1 MSKHVLHH
9 SSQSTPDDESLI
21 QNKADSP
28 SAFYNPADRL
38 TPNKMLWLQRNVGNR
53 TARKMVTAH
62 RTKQASVQRQADE
75 EGLEG
80 IAFMA
85 YPETAT
91 EAAQEMGNRRESSGQ
106 TKSGQT
112 SQAAP
117 IQRDLDLSSVRF
129 APLPDINLSVV
140 PLAPLNV
147 HATTLM
153 ESIREAGALS
163 SSVQGSVSYLNYG
176 AETGERDLGAIREVR
191 DTLGRR
197 ARSDGDL
204 REAMESFVSA
214 NQDMSG
220 RVHDL
225 RSTMSGVAEAA
236 HDMHRVVVQ
245 GQALTA
251 GREVTAA
258 QGAVTAVETR
268 IETAKSRA
276 ETVVDTAAELLQ
288 GNWTDAIVEVG
299 KFLGNELLGAGIDAA
314 YSEELQAAQ
323 AQLTEAQSRLQ
334 SLEDEAQA
342 ANLSRATAG
351 LERAN
356 AQAERAKSDLIAL
369 ARRADRAQ
377 TNLSNILDRM
387 GMTEAVD
394 ALNARSSMMGTTSSA
409 ISEMQQYQDKV
420 ETVKEQSTQVK
431 EDNQMV
437 IDFILSPGGESSFP
451 DSEFRLALFSRADM
465 NKSSARRV
473 EEWADA
479 EPDNIAAL
487 RQQLQEGAFLTDF
500 NQMVTEID
508 QSLST

>member
-1 MSKHVLHH
+1 MSRRSLH
-9 SSQSTPDDESLI
+9 SSQQAIPEDETSLH
-21 QNKADSP
+21 KPTDSP
-28 SAFYNPADRL
+28 IAVYNPSSQL
-38 TPNKMLWLQRNVGNR
+38 TPRNTLWLQRNMGNR
-53 TARKMVTAH
+53 ATRKMIANQ
-62 RTKQASVQRQADE
+62 RTHKPSLQRQADE
-75 EGLEG
+75 EGLAD

-85 YPETAT
+85 YPETQA
-91 EAAQEMGNRRESSGQ
+91 EVAQEIGNQ
-106 TKSGQT
+106 PAPTHA
-112 SQAAP
+112 SQKAT
-117 IQRDLDLSSVRF
+117 IQRDLDLSNVRF
-129 APLPDINLSVV
+129 VPLPDIYLSVL
-140 PLAPLNV
+140 PLAPLNQ

-153 ESIREAGALS
+153 GSIREAGALS

-176 AETGERDLGAIREVR
+176 AETGGRDLGAIRDVR
-191 DTLGRR
+191 DSLGRR
-197 ARSDGDL
+197 ARSDDDL
-204 REAMESFVSA
+204 REAMDGFVSA
-214 NQDMSG
+214 NQQMSG

-225 RSTMSGVAEAA
+225 RSMMSGVAEAA

-258 QGAVTAVETR
+258 QGAVSAVETR

-276 ETVVDTAAELLQ
+276 GTAVDTAAELLQ

-323 AQLTEAQSRLQ
+323 TRLTEAQNRLQ
-334 SLEDEAQA
+334 SLEDQAQA
-342 ANLSRATAG
+342 ANLSRATAA

-356 AQAERAKSDLIAL
+356 AQAERAKADLVAL

-377 TNLSNILDRM
+377 THLTNILDRM

-409 ISEMQQYQDKV
+409 ISELQEYQTKV

-451 DSEFRLALFSRADM
+451 DSDFRLALFSRADT

-479 EPDNIAAL
+479 EPDNIAEL
-487 RQQLQEGAFLTDF
+487 RQQLQEGSFLTDY
-500 NQMVTEID
+500 NQMVSELD
-508 QSLST
+508 SALST